1 VEQPKGEKPIDLV
14 RWALGA
20 DPSLRWL
27 RGLIGILAAGLL
39 VGIWFRDPS
48 HAMQWSGVILGGM
61 LVLRIF
67 AAFQADPRALAVVTW
82 LFTGALA
89 LVASAF
95 FFDWPPTAARR
106 LGFEPVADAGAPV
119 TAAAE
124 VSPPH
129 QTASASSDEAVV
141 TKVEPV
147 VEGAPSSQGK
157 PESLGKP
164 ERPLVR
170 LGPPKGAATEAP
182 PTEAP
187 PTVEPKVTAPALL
200 SGHAVRRVDRFWW
213 LGRPVADFRG
223 PGCIELSYGDVSERC
238 SLYMQDQS
246 GPARCT
252 PTTNIQSDRAA
263 WKEVPCP

>member
-1 VEQPKGEKPIDLV
+1 MEQPKGEKPIDLV

-39 VGIWFRDPS
+39 VGIWFREPS
-48 HAMQWSGVILGGM
+48 HAMQWSAVIFGGM

-67 AAFQADPRALAVVTW
+67 ADFQANRCARAVVTW
-82 LFTGALA
+82 SFTVALL

-106 LGFEPVADAGAPV
+106 LGLQPVADAGAPV
-119 TAAAE
+119 TAAAD
-124 VSPPH
+124 VSAPH
-129 QTASASSDEAVV
+129 QTASSDEAVA
-141 TKVEPV
+141 TKVEPA

-157 PESLGKP
+157 PESLGKR
-164 ERPLVR
+164 ERPYVR
-170 LGPPKGAATEAP
+170 PTHQNAPPTEAP

-187 PTVEPKVTAPALL
+187 PTLEPKAPALL
-200 SGHAVRRVDRFWW
+200 SGHAVRREDRFWK
-213 LGRPVADFRG
+213 LGRPVADFRN
-223 PGCIELSYGDVSERC
+223 PGCIELSDGDVSERC

-246 GPARCT
+246 GPARCS
-252 PTTNIQSDRAA
+252 PTKNIQSDRAD